1 LTTTL
6 WWTLNNDEQHHKKAQ
21 WNENLKKKEYT
32 YLKYVLTYPS
42 LYNQSKQ
49 SIKIEITYTN
59 KQHFPWKYKQIQSI
73 FIDPL
78 LENNLFNNQDIK
90 CLTLEE
96 MITEKCRATLTRR
109 EPAIRDF
116 FDLRYI
122 QTQGVDIFTHK
133 EIIIAKC
140 DEVSERKRSLNGQYD
155 NLEKQITTHL
165 IPVIDDIGN
174 FDLKTIYEQ
183 IERLQKEL
191 FW

>member
-1 LTTTL
+1 LVNTNSKRETFAQKIREKIKHLTTTL

-122 QTQGVDIFTHK
+122 QTQGVVCHSK
-133 EIIIAKC
+133 
-140 DEVSERKRSLNGQYD
+140 
-155 NLEKQITTHL
+155 
-165 IPVIDDIGN
+165 
-174 FDLKTIYEQ
+174 
-183 IERLQKEL
+183 IESSASLQK
-191 FW
+191 